1 MSNFLFYAGTYILC
15 FLFGYGIGSVLPI
28 WDPKPTKQEP
38 KNYSTPYVRKY
49 HDQEELMTNIKSK
62 RPRLYKKD
70 GKWVCETESYI
81 SNGATPAKA
90 FFNYI
95 FEKSVL
101 DKIIK
106 QEK

>member
-1 MSNFLFYAGTYILC
+1 
-15 FLFGYGIGSVLPI
+15 
-28 WDPKPTKQEP
+28 
-38 KNYSTPYVRKY
+38 
-49 HDQEELMTNIKSK
+49 MTNIKSK